1 MNQGSEAFGLLRS
14 AHGIGSIIMM
24 FFLSMIPS
32 LLKGNVG
39 PKLLGAVAMFG
50 ICIISFGFSQNLY
63 LCFVILMFGGAFD
76 AISMV
81 IRQSILQIKTP
92 ENLKGRVSSVNSI
105 FVSSS
110 NELGALESG
119 IAATFLG
126 LVPGIIFGGTMTIL
140 TVILIAFFIKPIRK
154 VTLE

>member
-1 MNQGSEAFGLLRS
+1 
-14 AHGIGSIIMM
+14 
-24 FFLSMIPS
+24 
-32 LLKGNVG
+32 
-39 PKLLGAVAMFG
+39 
-50 ICIISFGFSQNLY
+50 
-63 LCFVILMFGGAFD
+63 MFGGAFD

-140 TVILIAFFIKPIRK
+140 IVILIAFFIKPIRK